1 MKSRNVFRLLTV
13 FFLLFSF
20 AIIPCVFAQTQ
31 VLKSLEDDI
40 SYLVESIKPSLVTV
54 QTKNIAPLPS
64 RKNRVTKVL
73 PSGPV
78 FIGSGIVYDKEG
90 HILTTVG
97 VVGRRE
103 KFAVIL
109 PDGKEVEGKLVGVDP
124 EYNLAVLKVKA
135 SGLIPA
141 KLGDSD
147 KLKSGSWL
155 TIVGNSYGLPSAV
168 ALGVM
173 NGKREDGFMQMSAN
187 VSPGNS
193 GGPILNTRGEV
204 VGLVS
209 AKMTEPSYINSVEIF
224 KSATGGVSVSP
235 SQLDLPTSG
244 VSLAIPVN
252 DIKQKANYII
262 KYGTIKKGYLGVY
275 LGDLDENQL
284 KEYKLE
290 SGVIVNQ
297 VAQDTP
303 ADQAGL
309 QDGDIIV
316 LYNGK
321 KVENSEQLSKLIKQ
335 TRPETQITLQI
346 LRDNAKKDIK
356 VTMGEDTSRYANL
369 YGSFD
374 LEPDLFQNM
383 DEAFDNPMWQEMQK
397 GYRQRIEKA
406 NPKLEQSIHK
416 LQQQLEELKQRL
428 DKLEK

>member
-1 MKSRNVFRLLTV
+1 MKSRNAFGLLTV
-13 FFLLFSF
+13 LLLFSF
-20 AIIPCVFAQTQ
+20 VIIPCVFAQTQ

-54 QTKNIAPLPS
+54 QTKNIAPLTLRKS
-64 RKNRVTKVL
+64 RAAKAL
-73 PSGPV
+73 PASPV

-90 HILTTVG
+90 HILTTTG

-103 KFAVIL
+103 RFVVIL
-109 PDGKEVEGKLVGVDP
+109 PDGKELNGKLVGVDP
-124 EYNLAVLKVKA
+124 EYNLAVLKVDA

-147 KLKSGSWL
+147 KLKPGSWL

-173 NGKREDGFMQMSAN
+173 NGKREDGFIQMSAN

-209 AKMTEPSYINSVEIF
+209 SKVTEPSYIRSVEIF

-244 VSLAIPVN
+244 VSLAIPAN
-252 DIKQKANYII
+252 DIKQKADYII
-262 KYGTIKKGYLGVY
+262 KYGTIKRGYLGVY
-275 LGDLDENQL
+275 LSDLDEDQL
-284 KEYKLE
+284 KEYKLDG
-290 SGVIVNQ
+290 GVIINQ

-309 QDGDIIV
+309 HDGDVIV
-316 LYNGK
+316 MYDGK
-321 KVENSEQLSKLIKQ
+321 KVENSKQLSKLIKQ

-346 LRDNAKKDIK
+346 SRNNAKKDIK
-356 VTMGEDTSRYANL
+356 VTTGEDASHYTNL

-374 LEPDLFQNM
+374 FEPNSFQNM
-383 DEAFDNPMWQEMQK
+383 DEAFSNPMWLK
-397 GYRQRIEKA
+397 ILKDYNRGIEKA
-406 NPKLEQSIHK
+406 NPRLEESIQK
-416 LQQQLEELKQRL
+416 LQQQLEKLKQRL